1 MDAGGADVSDFSRA
15 LVYLNDPFN
24 WSRPNGITDLAVE
37 HLVISVVAVLAAMV
51 VALPIGTALGT
62 ARRGGGAVVVLSN
75 VSRAVPTLALL
86 TLFAVSP
93 IGFGN
98 RATTI
103 ALAVF
108 AVPPILTNAYVG
120 FRGVDPEVREA
131 ARGMG
136 MSRAQVL
143 TRVEFP
149 LALPL
154 VMTGVRTAAVQVVA
168 TAGLAALVG
177 GGGLGRLINLG
188 FGQQDYGVM
197 IAGAILVAGLALLT
211 EAVLAAASW
220 AVTPGPRRLPF
231 LQVRASRRAG
241 SVPEPTA
248 SGVPL

>member
-1 MDAGGADVSDFSRA
+1 MNDFSRA

-24 WSRPNGITDLAVE
+24 WTRPNGIADLAVE
-37 HLVISVVAVLAAMV
+37 HLVISAVAVLAAMV
-51 VALPIGTALGT
+51 VALPVGTALG
-62 ARRGGGAVVVLSN
+62 ASRRGGGVVVVLSN

-108 AVPPILTNAYVG
+108 AVPPILTNTFVG

-136 MSRAQVL
+136 MSRVQVL
-143 TRVEFP
+143 GRVELP

-154 VMTGVRTAAVQVVA
+154 VMTGIRTAAVQVVA

-211 EAVLAAASW
+211 EALLALLSW

-231 LQVRASRRAG
+231 LHVRASKTPG
-241 SVPEPTA
+241 GVPEPTA

>member
-1 MDAGGADVSDFSRA
+1 M
-15 LVYLNDPFN
+15 
-24 WSRPNGITDLAVE
+24 
-37 HLVISVVAVLAAMV
+37 
-51 VALPIGTALGT
+51 
-62 ARRGGGAVVVLSN
+62 LSN

-108 AVPPILTNAYVG
+108 AIPPILTNTFVG
-120 FRGVDPEVREA
+120 FRGVDADVREA

-136 MSRAQVL
+136 MTRRQVIG
-143 TRVEFP
+143 RVELP

-177 GGGLGRLINLG
+177 GGGLGRIVNLG
-188 FGQQDYGVM
+188 FGQQDYGRI
-197 IAGAILVAGLALLT
+197 IAGAILIAALALLT
-211 EAVLAAASW
+211 ELLLVLVTRL
-220 AVTPGPRRLPF
+220 VTPGPRRGPLHR
-231 LQVRASRRAG
+231 LRERTVAG
-241 SVPEPTA
+241 QPEPTA

>member
-1 MDAGGADVSDFSRA
+1 MNDFSRA
-15 LVYLNDPFN
+15 LAYLNDPYN
-24 WSRPNGITDLAVE
+24 WTRPSGIVDLALE
-37 HLVISVVAVLAAMV
+37 HLWISAAAVLAAMV

-62 ARRGGGAVVVLSN
+62 SRRGAGLVVVLSN

-98 RATTI
+98 RATAI

-108 AVPPILTNAYVG
+108 AVPPILTNTFVG

-136 MSRAQVL
+136 MSRGQVL
-143 TRVEFP
+143 ARVELP

-154 VMTGVRTAAVQVVA
+154 VMTGIRTAAVQVVA

-177 GGGLGRLINLG
+177 GGGLGRIVNLG

-197 IAGAILVAGLALLT
+197 IAGAVLVAGVALLA
-211 EAVLAAASW
+211 ELVLAVASW

-231 LQVRASRRAG
+231 LRVRTASAEG
-241 SVPEPTA
+241 PAVPEPTA

>member
-1 MDAGGADVSDFSRA
+1 MTGFSDA
-15 LVYLNDPFN
+15 LLYLNDPFN
-24 WSRPNGITDLAVE
+24 WTRRDGILDLLGEHVAV
-37 HLVISVVAVLAAMV
+37 SAVAVLAAMLLAV
-51 VALPIGTALGT
+51 PIGIALGT
-62 ARRGGGAVVVLSN
+62 SGRGSSAIVVLSN

-98 RATTI
+98 RATAI

-108 AVPPILTNAYVG
+108 AVPPILTNTYVG
-120 FRGVDPEVREA
+120 FRGVDADVREA

-136 MSRAQVL
+136 MSRGQVIG
-143 TRVEFP
+143 RVDLP

-154 VMTGVRTAAVQVVA
+154 VMTGIRTAAVQVVA

-188 FGQQDYGVM
+188 FGQQDYGLI
-197 IAGAILVAGLALLT
+197 IAGAIVIAALAVLT
-211 EAVLAAASW
+211 EAGLVLLSA
-220 AVTPGPRRLPF
+220 AVTPG
-231 LQVRASRRAG
+231 RRALRLLPTARPPEAAG
-241 SVPEPTA
+241 VPEPTA